1 MNGHWFK
8 LVEFFLFFG
17 VVFGWGFWELH
28 KLRRLKLE
36 DELKKSDE
44 PRAHSDERAQ
54 RD

>member
-28 KLRRLKLE
+28 KLRKLRRE
-36 DELKKSDE
+36 DERKSNE
-44 PRAHSDERAQ
+44 SPAAQ
-54 RD
+54 RDQR